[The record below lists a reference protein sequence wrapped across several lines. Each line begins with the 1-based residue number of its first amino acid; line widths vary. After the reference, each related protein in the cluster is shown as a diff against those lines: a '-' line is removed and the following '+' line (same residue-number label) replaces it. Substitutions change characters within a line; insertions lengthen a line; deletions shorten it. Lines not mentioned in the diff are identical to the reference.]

1 MVAVTPWGGCK
12 RGGVHG
18 DKPDNRKY
26 APPPPHKAV
35 DSQISEHSS
44 RRLIPLLFQL
54 KTAFPTNGGLG
65 GAARGRTPTA
75 HPPPCSPARPQAPVP
90 RQGQGQA
97 GLYNRP
103 GQGQGFFF
111 RPVPP
116 PRPNPQGEPT
126 V

>member
-26 APPPPHKAV
+26 APPHKAV

-65 GAARGRTPTA
+65 GAAGGRTPTA
-75 HPPPCSPARPQAPVP
+75 HPPPARPPAHKHRCRGKGRV
-90 RQGQGQA
+90 RRGCTTDRG
-97 GLYNRP
+97 RVRD
-103 GQGQGFFF
+103 FFSD
-111 RPVPP
+111 RSPP